1 MTKKLNIAFVWHFHQ
16 PSYQENAKGDFLMP
30 WVRLHATKD
39 YLDMLLRLEDFKNI
53 KLNFKISPVLLE
65 SVEKYIKEIEERL
78 QLLCESKL
86 PDFKWPSSYECLD
99 VMPLTPVAKI
109 DIKKLQQD
117 ANEKAIAKHNQ
128 KIKK

>member
-1 MTKKLNIAFVWHFHQ
+1 MVIQK
-16 PSYQENAKGDFLMP
+16 
-30 WVRLHATKD
+30 
-39 YLDMLLRLEDFKNI
+39 
-53 KLNFKISPVLLE
+53 
-65 SVEKYIKEIEERL
+65 
-78 QLLCESKL
+78 LLCESKL
-86 PDFKWPSSYECLD
+86 PDFKWPSAYECLD